1 MRFAPL
7 ALAAALLAGSLG
19 GARASADDAAYA
31 AQLDRKAASV
41 VVLKLVTKIGEF
53 ENASERMG
61 TLIDPAGVVMTTG
74 LGGTRGNM
82 KISLVSA
89 RVVFP
94 GDEKEYD
101 AILGAFDSRLG
112 LAFFRIKDLAGRAVT
127 AVDPADV
134 GEVKVGDEL
143 FSVSRLEDGF
153 DYAPYYGTVSILGQV
168 KKPREMWFPS
178 AGGSLASPLFTAS
191 GQFAGVMIQ
200 QQGVSD
206 GPRWAKNFLLP
217 AAACQAVIAQGV
229 KASAKAL
236 AEMQAKEKADAE
248 AGDATPKDGG
258 TKDGDKKDGEPKP
271 PTPPTLPTPAPMD
284 GDAPDGT
291 DGDDK

>member
-7 ALAAALLAGSLG
+7 ALAAALLVGPLAHPTSVH
-19 GARASADDAAYA
+19 ADDAAYA
-31 AQLDRKAASV
+31 QHLDAKAASV

-61 TLIDPAGVVMTTG
+61 TLVDPSGVVMTTG
-74 LGGTRGNM
+74 LGNTRGGA
-82 KISLVSA
+82 KVALVSA

-112 LAFFRIKDLAGRAVT
+112 LAFFRIKDTTGRAIAPVN
-127 AVDPADV
+127 PADA

-143 FSVSRLEDGF
+143 FGVSRLEDGF
-153 DYAPYYGTVSILGQV
+153 DYAPYYGTVKIVGQV
-168 KKPREMWFPS
+168 KKPRDMWLPS
-178 AGGSLASPLFTAS
+178 GAWALASPLFTGA
-191 GQFAGVMIQ
+191 GKFAGVMIQ

-206 GPRWAKNFLLP
+206 GPRWTKSFLLP
-217 AAACQAVIAQGV
+217 AAAAQVVIAQGV

-236 AEMQAKEKADAE
+236 EETQAKEKEDA
-248 AGDATPKDGG
+248 ANGTAPKKDDAAKPATPA
-258 TKDGDKKDGEPKP
+258 
-271 PTPPTLPTPAPMD
+271 PAPMD
-284 GDAPDGT
+284 DGAPGGT
-291 DGDDK
+291 DGEGK

>member
-1 MRFAPL
+1 MRFARL
-7 ALAAALLAGSLG
+7 ALAATLLVGSLG
-19 GARASADDAAYA
+19 GGRASADDAAYA
-31 AQLDRKAASV
+31 AQLERKATSV
-41 VVLKLVTKIGEF
+41 VVLKLVTKVGEF

-74 LGGTRGNM
+74 LGGTRGNI
-82 KISLVSA
+82 KVALVSA

-127 AVDPADV
+127 AVDPADA
-134 GEVKVGDEL
+134 GEVKIGDEL
-143 FSVSRLEDGF
+143 FGVSRLEDGF
-153 DYAPYYGTVSILGQV
+153 DYAPYYGTVTVIGQV

-178 AGGSLASPLFTAS
+178 SGWALASPLFTAA
-191 GQFAGVMIQ
+191 GKFAGVMIQ

-217 AAACQAVIAQGV
+217 AMACQGVIAQGV

-236 AEMQAKEKADAE
+236 DEMQAKEKADA
-248 AGDATPKDGG
+248 ASGDAPQRDGN
-258 TKDGDKKDGEPKP
+258 TKDGETKP
-271 PTPPTLPTPAPMD
+271 PAAPPSPPAPAPMD
-284 GDAPDGT
+284 GDAPGGT